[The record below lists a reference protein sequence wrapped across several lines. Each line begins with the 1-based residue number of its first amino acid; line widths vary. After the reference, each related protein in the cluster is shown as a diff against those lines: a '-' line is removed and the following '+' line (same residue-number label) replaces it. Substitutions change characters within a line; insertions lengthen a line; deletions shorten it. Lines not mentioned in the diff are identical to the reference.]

1 MPRSLL
7 LICFCLSLAVGCE
20 RPLPPYART
29 SATNVA
35 LIREKLAAGGAG
47 PAVEAV
53 AAAEPT
59 GWATLKGSFKIT
71 GSFPPP
77 SALKVDK
84 ELDICMPGGK
94 AVLEERLV
102 VDPATQGIR
111 DVLIFVSSKIP
122 DDPKWEHESYAASK
136 TAEVVFDQK
145 SCIFL
150 SHVFAMRSGQTL
162 KILNSDNTLHNTK
175 IEPGPGSKMLPTN
188 VSVAAG
194 VPAAYAPGGEGSSPA
209 SVSCSVHPWM
219 SSWLIARNNPYFAVT
234 KADGSFQIDNLPAG
248 VELEFTVWQERAGNV
263 PKTASVTGAAINLS
277 KGRFKLKLEPDQPI
291 DLAVTLDG
299 SIFTK

>member
-1 MPRSLL
+1 MPRSLI
-7 LICFCLSLAVGCE
+7 LICLCLSLAVGCE
-20 RPLPPYART
+20 RPVPPYART
-29 SATNVA
+29 NATNVA
-35 LIREKLAAGGAG
+35 LIREKLTAGGAAQ
-47 PAVEAV
+47 AVETV

-71 GSFPPP
+71 GSFPSP

-94 AVLEERLV
+94 AVPEERLV

-122 DDPKWEHESYAASK
+122 DDPKWEHESYAATK

-145 SCIFL
+145 ACIFL
-150 SHVFAMRSGQTL
+150 SHVAVMRSTQTL

-175 IEPGPGSKMLPTN
+175 IDPGPGSKMQGANLSLTALGQERY
-188 VSVAAG
+188 S
-194 VPAAYAPGGEGSSPA
+194 PGGEAPSPA
-209 SVSCSVHPWM
+209 SVACSVHPWM
-219 SSWLIARNNPYFAVT
+219 SAYLIARNNPYFAVT
-234 KADGSFQIDNLPAG
+234 KADGSFEIANLPAG

-263 PKTASVTGAAINLS
+263 PKAASVAGAEINLS